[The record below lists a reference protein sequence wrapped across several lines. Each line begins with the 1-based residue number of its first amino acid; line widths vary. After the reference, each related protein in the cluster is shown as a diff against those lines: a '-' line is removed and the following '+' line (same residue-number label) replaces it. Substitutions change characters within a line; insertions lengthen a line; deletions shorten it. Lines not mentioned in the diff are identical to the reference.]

1 MRRQDD
7 RRRQVGCGQGTG
19 LVFGILA
26 SLALAAIRY
35 MEYTDWP
42 WWWVAVPVGVPIVL
56 YVLAWLIVN
65 YEPWG

>member
-7 RRRQVGCGQGTG
+7 RRRQVGCGRGTG